1 MCDLAARHFKRTEV
15 HTHATASLPGS
26 VFGDRAAV
34 HGEFGP
40 AIRDVHTGAAG
51 HIITAAVLGD
61 AAVVHIERAAHL
73 PYTVLGVPRNA
84 PAVQLEPA
92 RVFSEHSDPVAADLA
107 AVHGKLSVGS
117 VEKTY
122 AAACTG
128 DIAAVAGFCAVGDLA
143 VRGSTVLAAVADRE
157 RTAADR
163 NNGLVLCR
171 HGNTAPIEVEEGVG
185 RRRPRITGFHILGQ
199 IPTARS
205 IGQRGRTR
213 PRHIRV
219 LIAAI
224 RPPMGAGIAAD
235 GVYVLLAIGYQQLAA
250 AARQSAGAVIIVD
263 REDAFVRVRQ
273 GNARSRLG
281 KGYIIICAGHRLQR
295 NANSRIAAGK
305 TAGNLDGRVVG
316 QIDVAACAVDFIIL
330 DLHSV
335 GEPERAAVAH
345 KHASA
350 LGSAGRGCIGDR
362 IVDDL
367 RVTGHGESAAVH
379 MHTAAALDL
388 NVVCVAGD
396 RIICDRAASHGQCAI
411 VAHIHAAAGY
421 DGTVSVDL
429 AAVHG
434 KGTIIVHK
442 HATAVCRDIA
452 LDGTA
457 VHSEGTLIHI
467 YARAIIIWHTIA
479 ADGAAVHVERT
490 AVVYYHAPADVRTT
504 VRDDAAVDCK
514 RTILVQDPPV
524 AVII

>member
-1 MCDLAARHFKRTEV
+1 M
-15 HTHATASLPGS
+15 
-26 VFGDRAAV
+26 
-34 HGEFGP
+34 HGKYGLS
-40 AIRDVHTGAAG
+40 IRDVHTGAAG
-51 HIITAAVLGD
+51 TIIRTAVLGD
-61 AAVVHIERAAHL
+61 AAVVHIERATNLSH
-73 PYTVLGVPRNA
+73 TVLGVPRNA
-84 PAVQLEPA
+84 SAVQLEPA
-92 RVFSEHSDPVAADLA
+92 KVFGGHPDPVAADLA
-107 AVHGKLSVGS
+107 AVHDELGAGS

-122 AAACTG
+122 AATLTVIVA
-128 DIAAVAGFCAVGDLA
+128 IAGLRIVGDLA
-143 VRGSTVLAAVADRE
+143 VPGSTAAVAERE
-157 RTAADR
+157 RAAANR

-171 HGNTAPIEVEEGVG
+171 HGNTASIEVEEGVG

-199 IPTARS
+199 IPITRR

-250 AARQSAGAVIIVD
+250 AARQSAGAVVIVD
-263 REDAFVRVRQ
+263 KEDVLVRIRQ
-273 GNARSRLG
+273 GDARSRLG
-281 KGYIIICAGHRLQR
+281 KDGISRSGHILQR
-295 NANSRIAAGK
+295 HANCRSTASKIAGDL
-305 TAGNLDGRVVG
+305 NGRVVG
-316 QIDVAACAVDFIIL
+316 KIDVAASAVDFIIL

-335 GEPERAAVAH
+335 GEPERAAAAN
-345 KHASA
+345 KHAAA
-350 LGSAGRGCIGDR
+350 LGSAERGCISDR
-362 IVDDL
+362 IAGDL

-411 VAHIHAAAGY
+411 VAHIHAAAGS

-490 AVVYYHAPADVRTT
+490 AVVYYHAPAVVRTA

-524 AVII
+524 AVIF